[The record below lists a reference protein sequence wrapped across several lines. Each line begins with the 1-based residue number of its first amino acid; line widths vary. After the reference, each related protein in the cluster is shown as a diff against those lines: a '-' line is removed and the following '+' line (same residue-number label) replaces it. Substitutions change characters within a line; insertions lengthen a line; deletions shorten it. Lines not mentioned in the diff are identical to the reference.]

1 MPITIKRIIKR
12 IDDVNFSSTAFLSL
26 MQLTNASLPVG
37 AYSYSEGI
45 ETRVET
51 GAIAT
56 VTDLHHWLDQE
67 LQYGGIQT
75 EAAIVVR
82 AYRAVQAD
90 QPSQLADWNHWLSA
104 ARETEELRQQSW
116 QMGRALARLLPQ
128 LNADTESWL
137 EAVGTPCNFAI
148 AFAIA
153 AAVQPIPLEMTIRGY
168 LHSWASNLINAGI
181 RLVPLGQTEGQ
192 ILLHNLHPVIEQTV
206 TTVMALEDADLSSGG
221 WGLSLASMQ
230 HETLYSRLFRS

>member
-1 MPITIKRIIKR
+1 M
-12 IDDVNFSSTAFLSL
+12 NFSSTAFLSL

-45 ETRVET
+45 ETLVEAV
-51 GAIAT
+51 AIAT
-56 VTDLHHWLDQE
+56 ATDLHHWLQQE

-75 EAAIVVR
+75 EAAILIR
-82 AYRAVQAD
+82 AFRAVQAD
-90 QPSQLADWNHWLSA
+90 QPSQLAYWNHWLSA
-104 ARETEELRQQSW
+104 IRETEELRQQSW
-116 QMGRALARLLPQ
+116 QMGRALTRLLPE
-128 LNADTESWL
+128 LNSDAHHWI
-137 EAVGTPCNFAI
+137 EAAETPCNFAI

-153 AAVQPIPLEMTIRGY
+153 AVVQQVPPEMGIRGY

-192 ILLHNLHPVIEQTV
+192 ILLHQLHPVIDQAV
-206 TTVMALEDADLSSGG
+206 TDILALDDADLNSGS

>member
-1 MPITIKRIIKR
+1 
-12 IDDVNFSSTAFLSL
+12 

-45 ETRVET
+45 ETLVEA

-56 VTDLHHWLDQE
+56 ASNLYHWLSQE

-75 EAAIVVR
+75 EAAVLMR
-82 AYRAVQAD
+82 GYQAVQAD
-90 QPSQLADWNHWLSA
+90 QPGQLAYWNRWLSA

-116 QMGRALARLLPQ
+116 QMGRALARLLPE
-128 LNADTESWL
+128 LNGDTQPWL
-137 EAVGTPCNFAI
+137 AAAGTPCNFAI

-153 AAVQPIPLEMTIRGY
+153 AAVSQIPLEMTVQGY

-192 ILLHNLHPVIEQTV
+192 IVLHQLHPVIEQAITQ
-206 TTVMALEDADLSSGG
+206 VMALDDADLSSGS

>member
-1 MPITIKRIIKR
+1 M
-12 IDDVNFSSTAFLSL
+12 NFSSTAFLSL

-45 ETRVET
+45 ETLVET

-56 VTDLHHWLDQE
+56 ATDLHHWLSQE
-67 LQYGGIQT
+67 LQHGGIQT
-75 EAAIVVR
+75 EAAILIR
-82 AYRAVQAD
+82 AYRAIQAN
-90 QPSQLADWNHWLSA
+90 QPSQLAYWNHWLSA

-116 QMGRALARLLPQ
+116 QMGRALTRLLPE
-128 LNADTESWL
+128 LNSDTRHWIES
-137 EAVGTPCNFAI
+137 AGTPCNFAI
-148 AFAIA
+148 AFAAA
-153 AAVQPIPLEMTIRGY
+153 AAVSQVPLEMTVQGY

-192 ILLHNLHPVIEQTV
+192 ILLHQLHPLIDQAVID
-206 TTVMALEDADLSSGG
+206 VMALDDADLSSGS